1 MKLWQVILYP
11 ILVMLMVLGC
21 VTIYQREE
29 TMLKNQS
36 LLAAEIVAV
45 KNDRDA
51 VNRQI
56 EGYLKGFDARLSGL
70 ESLASAEQKK
80 K

>member
-21 VTIYQREE
+21 FTVYQREE

-36 LLAAEIVAV
+36 LLAAEIVTV

-70 ESLASAEQKK
+70 ESLAQSSPKK
-80 K
+80 N

>member
-11 ILVMLMVLGC
+11 ILVMLIVLGC
-21 VTIYQREE
+21 FTVYQREE
-29 TMLKNQS
+29 NIQRNQS

-51 VNRQI
+51 VNRQL

-70 ESLASAEQKK
+70 ESLAQVTTKK

>member
-21 VTIYQREE
+21 FTVYQREE

-36 LLAAEIVAV
+36 LLAAEIVTV

-70 ESLASAEQKK
+70 ESLAQSSPKK

>member
-1 MKLWQVILYP
+1 MKLWQIILYP

-21 VTIYQREE
+21 FTVYQREE

-36 LLAAEIVAV
+36 LLAAEIVTI

-70 ESLASAEQKK
+70 ESLAQSSPKK